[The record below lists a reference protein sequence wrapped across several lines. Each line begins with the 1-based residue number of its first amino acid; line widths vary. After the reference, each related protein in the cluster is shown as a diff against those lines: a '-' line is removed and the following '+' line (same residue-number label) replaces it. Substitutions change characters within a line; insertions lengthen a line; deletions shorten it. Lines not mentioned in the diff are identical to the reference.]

1 MREFD
6 VTPQEQG
13 TECIYQANCSYYKY
27 GIWCNICN
35 QYTEYDDI
43 IEDDY

>member
-1 MREFD
+1 MREYD

-13 TECIYQANCSYYKY
+13 TECIFQFDCQFYKY

-35 QYTEYDDI
+35 QYKDWDDLEI
-43 IEDDY
+43 DD